1 MVHVAPVNRCL
12 AELEIAQNHS
22 HSHMYINIGR
32 LAMFGAIG
40 MLAGSYITGKGPLE
54 VMTGGGTVVF

>member
-32 LAMFGAIG
+32 LPATAAARRLPGA
-40 MLAGSYITGKGPLE
+40 K
-54 VMTGGGTVVF
+54 